1 MFKITKECLPCFNDK
16 GGIDNNNDKT
26 NINNN
31 NNGGDENLI
40 IKIQKIALFWK
51 SHVLKKEL
59 SIKKISSLNYLLRP
73 KE

>member
-31 NNGGDENLI
+31 NNGGDENLV
-40 IKIQKIALFWK
+40 IKIQKF
-51 SHVLKKEL
+51 
-59 SIKKISSLNYLLRP
+59 
-73 KE
+73 